1 MIEGQQGV
9 GSDFD
14 FDGDMEE
21 VHPADGNR
29 ASVFGTEFA
38 RSANGVAPVELGV
51 RPVAESDFLFEEA
64 DLIARLTAVHGTDSL
79 QLPKG
84 IEDLDAMPG
93 RPDDT
98 RQWMRS
104 NGVIAIPWFASL
116 RELKVSQHEV
126 SA

>member
-1 MIEGQQGV
+1 MVEGEQGV

-14 FDGDMEE
+14 GDGDMEE
-21 VHPADGNR
+21 VHPADGNGE
-29 ASVFGTEFA
+29 SVFGTEFA
-38 RSANGVAPVELGV
+38 RSADGVPPVELGV
-51 RPVAESDFLFEEA
+51 RPVAEPDFLFEEA
-64 DLIARLTAVHGTDSL
+64 DLIARLAGIHGTDSL

-116 RELKVSQHEV
+116 RELKASQHEV